1 MSFDKKK
8 RDRIKKYILDKI
20 AAGNTDYVK
29 RSVNAFEITSTTVY
43 RYLKEL
49 ETEGVLEK
57 KGVKYELKTSLR
69 SVLLTRKKGELK
81 NEDYI
86 YKKYIRE
93 SFINKKENVR
103 RIWIYAFTE
112 MMNNAIDHSGAS
124 EVRLVIGENHMN
136 TIIMIY
142 DNGIGIFKKIKD
154 YLNLETEEDA
164 AKELFKGKFTTD
176 SQRHSGEGIF
186 FTSRLMD
193 TFAAISD
200 GIIFSHEKYDEVVED
215 LENIKMTEDWKEL
228 KGTIIYMCL
237 SDNSRR
243 KTKEIF
249 DKYADVEEGFI
260 RTSVKIKNI
269 FDDYPVSRS
278 QAKRLVNG
286 FERFAD
292 VELDFTDIDEIGQG
306 FADELFRVFP
316 KVHPE
321 VKLVPIN
328 MCKDVEKMYK
338 HVCQ

>member
-81 NEDYI
+81 NEDYV

-136 TIIMIY
+136 TIIILKES
-142 DNGIGIFKKIKD
+142 IRFRAKKMRVEI
-154 YLNLETEEDA
+154 NLQP
-164 AKELFKGKFTTD
+164 L
-176 SQRHSGEGIF
+176 
-186 FTSRLMD
+186 
-193 TFAAISD
+193 
-200 GIIFSHEKYDEVVED
+200 
-215 LENIKMTEDWKEL
+215 
-228 KGTIIYMCL
+228 
-237 SDNSRR
+237 
-243 KTKEIF
+243 
-249 DKYADVEEGFI
+249 
-260 RTSVKIKNI
+260 
-269 FDDYPVSRS
+269 
-278 QAKRLVNG
+278 
-286 FERFAD
+286 
-292 VELDFTDIDEIGQG
+292 
-306 FADELFRVFP
+306 
-316 KVHPE
+316 
-321 VKLVPIN
+321 
-328 MCKDVEKMYK
+328 
-338 HVCQ
+338 

>member
-20 AAGNTDYVK
+20 AAGHTDYVK
-29 RSVNAFEITSTTVY
+29 RSVNTFEITSTTVY

-49 ETEGVLEK
+49 EAEGVLEK

-69 SVLLTRKKGELK
+69 SIVLSREKGELK

-93 SFINKKENVR
+93 SFVDKKENVR
-103 RIWIYAFTE
+103 RLWIYAFTE

-136 TIIMIY
+136 TIIMIC

-186 FTSRLMD
+186 FTSRMMD

-215 LENIKMTEDWKEL
+215 LENIRMTEDWKEM

-286 FERFAD
+286 FERFAN
-292 VELDFTDIDEIGQG
+292 VELDFADIDEMGQG

-321 VKLVPIN
+321 VTLVPIN